1 MKKTIIASAIAAA
14 VAAPAAFADVKIGG
28 MVNPEWVA
36 GDTTD
41 ELRVQT
47 DMVLSGSED
56 LGNGMKAS
64 FVFHTFVDT
73 DDSDT
78 AATGTTGTTIV
89 SQGTTTSTY
98 SNAAYAAADD
108 GDVGA
113 DQTTANLTVA
123 LSGDF
128 GTISVGRQEGFA
140 EGKGD
145 AFYNIDG
152 SHELDLEPAN
162 SAYTRKNGSIQYT
175 SPSFNGLTVAANTV
189 ELDGNS
195 DAQTEFM
202 VSYSNAGLNV
212 FAITSDNGTAADDYQ
227 MIGASYKMGDLELRA
242 SMAEDGTEDTDFF
255 GAKYKMGN
263 NTFAVGMT
271 DNTTSTND
279 AVIYSA
285 EHAMSK
291 NVAVYITHLDEDT
304 NTADATVIGLRQK
317 F

>member
-36 GDTTD
+36 GDSTD

-47 DMVLSGSED
+47 DLVLSGSED
-56 LGNGMKAS
+56 LGNGLKAS
-64 FVFHTFVDT
+64 FKYHQFNDT
-73 DDSDT
+73 QDANGT
-78 AATGTTGTTIV
+78 ATTATAMVTAAATGSVTT
-89 SQGTTTSTY
+89 
-98 SNAAYAAADD
+98 AAAAD
-108 GDVGA
+108 GDTGVSNSV
-113 DQTTANLTVA
+113 ANLTVA

-145 AFYNIDG
+145 AFYNIDAA
-152 SHELDLEPAN
+152 HELDLEPAN

-202 VSYSNAGLNV
+202 VSYSNAGLKV
-212 FAITSDNGTAADDYQ
+212 FAITSDNGTTADDYQ

-291 NVAVYITHLDEDT
+291 NVSVYITHLDEDT

>member
-1 MKKTIIASAIAAA
+1 MKKTIIATAVAAA

-56 LGNGMKAS
+56 LGNGLKAS
-64 FVFHTFVDT
+64 FKFHTFVDT
-73 DDSDT
+73 QNADT
-78 AATGTTGTTIV
+78 AAVSATTD
-89 SQGTTTSTY
+89 TSTLAGVT
-98 SNAAYAAADD
+98 SISSSAATD
-108 GDVGA
+108 GDTVA

-145 AFYNIDG
+145 AFYNIDAA
-152 SHELDLEPAN
+152 HEIDLEPAN

-202 VSYSNAGLNV
+202 VSYSNAGLKV

-285 EHAMSK
+285 SHSMSK
-291 NVAVYITHLDEDT
+291 NVSVYITHLDEDV
-304 NTADATVIGLRQK
+304 NTSDATVIGLRQK

>member
-1 MKKTIIASAIAAA
+1 
-14 VAAPAAFADVKIGG
+14 

-56 LGNGMKAS
+56 LGNGLKAS
-64 FVFHTFVDT
+64 FKFHTFVDT
-73 DDSDT
+73 DNSDT
-78 AATGTTGTTIV
+78 AATGSTITV
-89 SQGTTTSTY
+89 ATVVGAATNTVNTS
-98 SNAAYAAADD
+98 NYAAADD

-145 AFYNIDG
+145 AFYNIDAA
-152 SHELDLEPAN
+152 HEIDLEPAN

-202 VSYSNAGLNV
+202 VSYSNAGLKV

-227 MIGASYKMGDLELRA
+227 MVGASYKMGDLELRA

-285 EHAMSK
+285 SHAMSK
-291 NVAVYITHLDEDT
+291 NVSVYITHLDEDV
-304 NTADATVIGLRQK
+304 NTSDATVIGLRQK

>member
-1 MKKTIIASAIAAA
+1 MKKTIIATAVAAA

-28 MVNPEWVA
+28 MVNPEWVS

-64 FVFHTFVDT
+64 FKFHTFVDT
-73 DDSDT
+73 QDADT
-78 AATGTTGTTIV
+78 AAVAATTD
-89 SQGTTTSTY
+89 TTTLAGVTSI
-98 SNAAYAAADD
+98 SSSAATN
-108 GDVGA
+108 GDTVA
-113 DQTTANLTVA
+113 DQTTADLSVA

-145 AFYNIDG
+145 AFYNIDAA
-152 SHELDLEPAN
+152 HELDLEPAN
-162 SAYTRKNGSIQYT
+162 SAYTRQNGSIQYT
-175 SPSFNGLTVAANTV
+175 SPSFNGLKVAVNTV

-212 FAITSDNGTAADDYQ
+212 FAISSDNGTAADDYQ
-227 MIGASYKMGDLELRA
+227 IIGASYKMGDLELRA

-279 AVIYSA
+279 AVIYSV

-291 NVAVYITHLDEDT
+291 NVSVYITHLDEDV
-304 NTADATVIGLRQK
+304 NTSDATVIGLRQK

>member
-36 GDTTD
+36 GDSTD

-56 LGNGMKAS
+56 LGNGLKAS
-64 FVFHTFVDT
+64 FKFHTFVDT
-73 DDSDT
+73 TDADVAGSA
-78 AATGTTGTTIV
+78 AATAV
-89 SQGTTTSTY
+89 DAV
-98 SNAAYAAADD
+98 AAID
-108 GDVGA
+108 GDTQA
-113 DQTTANLTVA
+113 NQTTADLSVT

-128 GTISVGRQEGFA
+128 GSLAVGRMEGFA

-145 AFYNIDG
+145 AFYNIDA
-152 SHELDLEPAN
+152 SHELDLEPGN
-162 SAYTRKNGSIQYT
+162 SAYTRQNGSVQYT
-175 SPSFNGLTVAANTV
+175 SPSFNGLKVAVNTV
-189 ELDGNS
+189 EQNGNS

-212 FAITSDNGTAADDYQ
+212 FAISSDNGTAADDYQ
-227 MIGASYKMGDLELRA
+227 IIGASYKMGDLELRA

-255 GAKYKMGN
+255 GAKYSMGN

-279 AVIYSA
+279 AVIYSV

-291 NVAVYITHLDEDT
+291 NVAVYITHLDEDV

>member
-1 MKKTIIASAIAAA
+1 MKKTIIATAVAAA

-64 FVFHTFVDT
+64 FKFHTFVDT

-78 AATGTTGTTIV
+78 AATGSTVTVATVVGAATHTV
-89 SQGTTTSTY
+89 NTS
-98 SNAAYAAADD
+98 SYAAADD

-113 DQTTANLTVA
+113 DQTTADLSVT

-128 GTISVGRQEGFA
+128 GSLAVGRMEGFA

-145 AFYNIDG
+145 AFYNIDAA
-152 SHELDLEPAN
+152 HELDLEPAN
-162 SAYTRKNGSIQYT
+162 SAYTRKNGAIQYT
-175 SPSFNGLTVAANTV
+175 SPSFNGLKVAVNTV

-212 FAITSDNGTAADDYQ
+212 FAISSDNGTTADDYQ
-227 MIGASYKMGDLELRA
+227 IIGASYKMGDLELRA

-279 AVIYSA
+279 AVIYSV

-291 NVAVYITHLDEDT
+291 NVSVYITHLDEDV
-304 NTADATVIGLRQK
+304 NTSDATVIGLRQK

>member
-28 MVNPEWVA
+28 MVNPEWVS

-56 LGNGMKAS
+56 LGNGLKAS
-64 FVFHTFVDT
+64 FKFHTFVDT
-73 DDSDT
+73 QDADV
-78 AATGTTGTTIV
+78 AASSSTNVTLQVAGTTGSTAVTTV
-89 SQGTTTSTY
+89 SAT
-98 SNAAYAAADD
+98 N
-108 GDVGA
+108 GDTVA

-140 EGKGD
+140 EGNGD
-145 AFYNIDG
+145 AFYNIDAA
-152 SHELDLEPAN
+152 HEIDLEPAN
-162 SAYTRKNGSIQYT
+162 SAYTRQNGSIQYT

-202 VSYSNAGLNV
+202 VSYSNAGLKV
-212 FAITSDNGTAADDYQ
+212 FAITSDNGTTADDYQ

-271 DNTTSTND
+271 DNTTTTND
-279 AVIYSA
+279 AVVYSA

-291 NVAVYITHLDEDT
+291 NVSVYITHLDEDT